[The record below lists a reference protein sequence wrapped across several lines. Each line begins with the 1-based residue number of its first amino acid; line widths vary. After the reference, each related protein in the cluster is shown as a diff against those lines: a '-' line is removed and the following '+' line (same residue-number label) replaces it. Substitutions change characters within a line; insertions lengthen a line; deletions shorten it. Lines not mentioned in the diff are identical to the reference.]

1 MQCASHTWAAP
12 LMVPG
17 VGGQSRSSSLRVGTE
32 SRDLLPMDSTVTTTP
47 TNTTPTS
54 MHDTGNV
61 AAGTMVVTV
70 SLNPADKADTDS
82 IDVAVANVAAAGRA
96 ATIFVHVGEY
106 RVAETLVLGN
116 EVRLI
121 GLTPR
126 PGERLMCPRH
136 LPRPILVR
144 TSTSAQEPLIRCI
157 GRCSI
162 IRNFHF
168 LAAEDSAGP
177 QEGSV
182 LKERCPL
189 GCNIVHRASG
199 PSTPKVMMHTPVA
212 STSSRPAPF
221 QANCN
226 PSNPRLFLAA
236 RQRAAAGAEVCA
248 GTEVNAN
255 MCVGATSTSSQIGVG
270 GRHTG
275 VTHSPTSLRLDRR
288 DMGGAHTWADEPA
301 QAYPL
306 HQPPPMSPLAAS
318 ARHDGEGESRRGTVG
333 AAGAEAAMAESSPI
347 GGHCSREEEGGSKKR
362 KRSWH
367 VERSWDVERSWHV
380 DMEAEAELKQLL
392 TQADAHATAMHGSMR
407 CKCPVY

>member
-1 MQCASHTWAAP
+1 M
-12 LMVPG
+12 LPG
-17 VGGQSRSSSLRVGTE
+17 VGGRSRSSTLRVGTE

-136 LPRPILVR
+136 LPRPILVG
-144 TSTSAQEPLIRCI
+144 TSAQEPLIRCI

-177 QEGSV
+177 GVGSG
-182 LKERCPL
+182 LKGSCPL

-212 STSSRPAPF
+212 STSSKPAPF
-221 QANCN
+221 
-226 PSNPRLFLAA
+226 
-236 RQRAAAGAEVCA
+236 
-248 GTEVNAN
+248 
-255 MCVGATSTSSQIGVG
+255 
-270 GRHTG
+270 
-275 VTHSPTSLRLDRR
+275 
-288 DMGGAHTWADEPA
+288 
-301 QAYPL
+301 
-306 HQPPPMSPLAAS
+306 
-318 ARHDGEGESRRGTVG
+318 
-333 AAGAEAAMAESSPI
+333 
-347 GGHCSREEEGGSKKR
+347 
-362 KRSWH
+362 
-367 VERSWDVERSWHV
+367 
-380 DMEAEAELKQLL
+380 
-392 TQADAHATAMHGSMR
+392 
-407 CKCPVY
+407 